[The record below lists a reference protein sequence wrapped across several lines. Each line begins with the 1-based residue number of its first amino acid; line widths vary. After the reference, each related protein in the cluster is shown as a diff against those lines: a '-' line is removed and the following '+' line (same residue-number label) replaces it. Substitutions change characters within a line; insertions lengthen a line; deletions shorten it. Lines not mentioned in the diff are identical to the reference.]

1 MNKYILTTLFWIA
14 TLSVNSQDFTL
25 DNARYET
32 VSWKEFFNRLEKNP
46 KLIYY
51 DIRTPGERSD
61 TSQYLS
67 YNQGKIK
74 GAIETDFFD
83 FSNSYSQYLKHKSDT
98 IYLYCS
104 HSRRSRLLAKQL
116 TDSSF
121 FNVVNINGGLSYLN
135 NLSSKEVPFKSKYYI
150 NGLKYTLTSPAE
162 FLKALNNKTYQLID
176 VRPDSLYYGTSQDK
190 WQNSFGYI
198 KSVLHI
204 PYDKM
209 KDNLNLLNK
218 NKTVLLYDNDGEL
231 SPIAANYLS
240 DNGYKTSILLFGLDN
255 LVSNIPSK
263 ERKFLKSKYQ
273 MILPTELLELSLQNN
288 AVIIDVR
295 TESEHTST
303 DTTDWKNVGRLK
315 NSINIP
321 LSKLS
326 KEKVSSYEG
335 KTIILYDIM
344 MHEELFDFAIELMKY
359 GFNDFYLLVGG
370 ITQLKWE
377 IYNLQKLELKKLID
391 E

>member
-1 MNKYILTTLFWIA
+1 MNKYILTTLFWIVTISA
-14 TLSVNSQDFTL
+14 NAQDFKL
-25 DNARYET
+25 DNVRYET
-32 VSWKEFFNRLEKNP
+32 VSWMEFFNRLEKNP

-51 DIRTPGERSD
+51 DIRTQGERSD
-61 TSQYLS
+61 TSQYHS

-83 FSNSYSQYLKHKSDT
+83 FAKSYPQYLKHKSDT

-135 NLSSKEVPFKSKYYI
+135 NLSSKEVPLKSKYYI

-162 FLKALNNKTYQLID
+162 FLKALNKKTYQVID
-176 VRPDSLYYGTSQDK
+176 VRPDSLYNGTSQDK

-218 NKTVLLYDNDGEL
+218 NKTVLMYDNDGEL

-255 LVSNIPSK
+255 LVGNIPSK

-273 MILPTELLELSLQNN
+273 MILPTELLELSVHKNT
-288 AVIIDVR
+288 VIIDIR
-295 TESEHTST
+295 TESEYTSS

-321 LSKLS
+321 LFKLS
-326 KEKVSSYEG
+326 KERVSSYKG

-344 MHEELFDFAIELMKY
+344 MHEELYDFANELMKY